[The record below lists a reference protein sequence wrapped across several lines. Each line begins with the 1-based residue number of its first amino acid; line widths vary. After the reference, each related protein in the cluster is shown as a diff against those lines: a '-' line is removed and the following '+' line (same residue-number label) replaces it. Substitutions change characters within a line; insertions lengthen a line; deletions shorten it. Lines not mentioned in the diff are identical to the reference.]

1 MQGLNRMD
9 EDNKTRLDLETELTN
24 TINLLDLRK
33 PYSKEFYA
41 SIEEAEKYIQEAIY
55 EKMGGWDAVSYTH
68 LPSAPRHLQRP
79 KVWRRKPRLISA
91 TTKPQWQR

>member
-9 EDNKTRLDLETELTN
+9 EDNKTRLDLETALTN

-41 SIEEAEKYIQEAIY
+41 SIEEAEKCIQEEIY
-55 EKMGGWDAVSYTH
+55 EKMGGWDEVVATCISTPTLMWH
-68 LPSAPRHLQRP
+68 GCGRLTRFARNPAEALQRY
-79 KVWRRKPRLISA
+79 
-91 TTKPQWQR
+91 

>member
-9 EDNKTRLDLETELTN
+9 EDNKTRLDLETALTN

-41 SIEEAEKYIQEAIY
+41 SIEEAEKCIQEEIY
-55 EKMGGWDAVSYTH
+55 EKWAAGTKLWQRA
-68 LPSAPRHLQRP
+68 SATPTLMWHGCGRSTRFARNPAEALQRY
-79 KVWRRKPRLISA
+79 
-91 TTKPQWQR
+91 